1 MIFNPDPGKEAQEV
15 IFSRKLK
22 TYHTLPWSLIILT
35 FPTIPTTNTHYN
47 FRNSDKIPYFKTK
60 HNFFKNSFFHLVII
74 ALNKLDPSL
83 RRYNSYNIFKSNI
96 LKFIQSS
103 SNSFF
108 HCIILSD
115 PITRMRH
122 GFSNLGQ
129 HKFKHSFQDTL
140 NAICN
145 CDIDVESAI
154 HFSSTVPY
162 IVMNVS
168 TLLSSLFNID
178 HTLLD
183 NNNFLPTKI
192 LVFGNTTFNAK
203 ENTKIINLT
212 TDFVLS
218 TKRFSKPLL

>member
-1 MIFNPDPGKEAQEV
+1 MENDFQPWPRQTAQEV

-83 RRYNSYNIFKSNI
+83 RRYNSYKSNI

-115 PITRMRH
+115 PITRMRL

-129 HKFKHSFQDTL
+129 HKFKHSFQDSL

-145 CDIDVESAI
+145 CDNDVESAI
-154 HFSSTVPY
+154 QFSSTVPY

-168 TLLSSLFNID
+168 TLLSSLFIID

-183 NNNFLPTKI
+183 NT
-192 LVFGNTTFNAK
+192 
-203 ENTKIINLT
+203 NL
-212 TDFVLS
+212 DEEY
-218 TKRFSKPLL
+218 R